1 MAIVSIGVCSHLT
14 TRRHKLLPTHTA
26 SRFCNLTDETS
37 PTSCGSTCK
46 FARSVGENSHVMWDT
61 RSPVDARQSEP
72 PCFGNPYPP
81 RVSHIMSEHPPM
93 THANLQ
99 CDANL

>member
-1 MAIVSIGVCSHLT
+1 MSYWS
-14 TRRHKLLPTHTA
+14 THFFMCL
-26 SRFCNLTDETS
+26 R
-37 PTSCGSTCK
+37 CK

-72 PCFGNPYPP
+72 PRFGNPYPP

-99 CDANL
+99 LVTVTDIKKPR